1 MMWLAP
7 AVASIDNRTPA
18 MWVALATVR
27 GSSPRE
33 AGAAMLVDERSVVG
47 TIGGG
52 TLEHRA
58 IALARALLAGGVD
71 AAHVRVPLGPSLGQ
85 CCGGLVSLVF
95 KRLGDDDHGWLLALQ
110 SALPSPAPITLSLA
124 VTPPVPIEAVERGE
138 ANPARVAVIAS
149 NASSATMTLTLRG
162 LVLPVL
168 LFGAGHVGRSL
179 VQAVAPL
186 PVAVTWVDPR
196 DDAFP
201 PGVPP
206 NVRPEC
212 TDTPL
217 AEIAQAIPGTAFVI
231 ATHLHSLDEALAEA
245 VLRRCD
251 FAYLGVIGSA
261 PKRERF
267 ARRFAAR
274 GITAAHIDRMQMPMG
289 IVSSKEPEVIAA
301 GVAAELMQ
309 VRARQHGAS
318 SLHLTTTELAWTSS
332 GPTSLTG

>member
-1 MMWLAP
+1 MMWLAS
-7 AVASIDNRTPA
+7 ALASVDSGTPA
-18 MWVALATVR
+18 MWVVLASAR

-33 AGAAMLVDERSVVG
+33 AGASMLVDERSVAG

-58 IALARALLAGGVD
+58 IALARSLLARGAD

-95 KRLGDDDHGWLLALQ
+95 KRLGADDRGWLLALQ
-110 SALPSPAPITLSLA
+110 SALPSAAAITLSLA
-124 VTPPVPIEAVERGE
+124 VTPPVPIEAVECGD
-138 ANPARVAVIAS
+138 AAPARIAITRS
-149 NASSATMTLTLRG
+149 NATTSLTLRG
-162 LVLPVL
+162 PVLPVL
-168 LFGAGHVGRSL
+168 LFGAGHVGRAL
-179 VQAVAPL
+179 VQALTPL
-186 PVAVTWVDPR
+186 PVAVAWVDPR

-201 PGVPP
+201 PHLPP
-206 NVRPEC
+206 NARTEC
-212 TDTPL
+212 TDTPV
-217 AEIAQAIPGTAFVI
+217 AEIAQAAPGAAFVI
-231 ATHLHSLDEALAEA
+231 ATHLHSLDEDLAEA
-245 VLRRCD
+245 VLRRGD

-261 PKRERF
+261 PKRQRF

-274 GITAAHIDRMQMPMG
+274 GLTAAHIDRMQMPMG

-309 VRARQHGAS
+309 VRARQHGAP

-332 GPTSLTG
+332 GPTSSTG